1 MHLRNLRR
9 RACRAIANVFM
20 TVLAAS
26 AFPAA
31 AAIPQSERDALLAL
45 YASTDGPHWRRSD
58 GWGGPPGTEC
68 TWRGIRCDVD
78 DLSHV
83 TSIDL
88 SENFLRGTLPSLIAL
103 TELRSF
109 NIDFNIVSGSLP
121 SLSGMRHL
129 QVFDVGAND
138 FSGEIPPL
146 TDLDAI
152 EILDF
157 SYNEFT
163 GTIPVLDLPT
173 LTAIDFGGNHFT
185 GPLPS
190 FAHVPNLMHFQ
201 AYRNELTGTIPS
213 LTGLPQLRLFNVAE
227 NQLTGHL
234 PPAPAQLTPGLASVC
249 PNPLDPDPDPEWDL
263 LTGHTPWYIGCNG
276 AHLNLNQVGLGGT
289 WYNPYN
295 SGQGFLLTAW
305 PDLNG
310 AGHGVVFGGWF
321 TFTPQL
327 DSDPTTPHWFSFQG
341 DVDTASSEVVL
352 DLYET
357 HGGRFAAPPPPTTR
371 RVGTV
376 TLSLVDCWHG
386 TLRYDFDDQRVDY
399 GRIPIRRLIANANCT
414 LNGDAPPPTD
424 SSRLSG
430 AWYDPSLTGQGLIVD
445 ISPEQ
450 GTLFAAW
457 YTFRPGFTAVDPEH
471 ELQWYYM
478 QAGDVGSDATAVSDV
493 PIYQPPQGMFLG
505 PQSGADTVVGHANF
519 MFDGC
524 DALMV
529 TYRFNAS
536 GLVRTLNLVRLG
548 ATSVSCR

>member
-1 MHLRNLRR
+1 
-9 RACRAIANVFM
+9 M
-20 TVLAAS
+20 T
-26 AFPAA
+26 
-31 AAIPQSERDALLAL
+31 
-45 YASTDGPHWRRSD
+45 
-58 GWGGPPGTEC
+58 
-68 TWRGIRCDVD
+68 
-78 DLSHV
+78 
-83 TSIDL
+83 
-88 SENFLRGTLPSLIAL
+88 AL
-103 TELRSF
+103 TELASF
-109 NIDFNIVSGSLP
+109 DASDNRLTGAMPSFAGMHRLESVSLGLNF
-121 SLSGMRHL
+121 LSGP
-129 QVFDVGAND
+129 
-138 FSGEIPPL
+138 IPPL
-146 TDLDAI
+146 TDLPALKSI
-152 EILDF
+152 SL
-157 SYNEFT
+157 EFNRLS
-163 GTIPVLDLPT
+163 GPIPALDLPS
-173 LTAIDFGGNHFT
+173 LTHFYVPVNQLT

-190 FAHVPNLMHFQ
+190 LAHVPNLENFVVSSN
-201 AYRNELTGTIPS
+201 ALTGTLPS
-213 LTGLPQLRLFNVAE
+213 LAGFPHLKWFGVGE
-227 NQLTGHL
+227 NQLSGHL
-234 PPAPAQLTPGLASVC
+234 PAAPTQAAPDVSLC
-249 PNPLDPDPDPEWDL
+249 PNAFEPDPDPAWDT
-263 LTGHTPWYIGCNG
+263 LTGNTPWYVGCNG

-341 DVDTASSEVVL
+341 DVDTESSEVVL

-357 HGGRFAAPPPPTTR
+357 HGGRFAAPPPPTTQ

-386 TLRYDFDDQRVDY
+386 SLRYDFDDQRVDY

-478 QAGDVGSDATAVSDV
+478 QANGVGPDSTAVRDV
-493 PIYQPPQGMFLG
+493 PIYQPPEGAFLG
-505 PQSGADTVVGHANF
+505 PQTGADTLVGHADF
-519 MFDGC
+519 VFDGC
-524 DALMV
+524 DALTV
-529 TYRFNAS
+529 SYRFNSS
-536 GLVRTLNLVRLG
+536 GQVQTMHLARLG
-548 ATSVSCR
+548 PSVRGCR